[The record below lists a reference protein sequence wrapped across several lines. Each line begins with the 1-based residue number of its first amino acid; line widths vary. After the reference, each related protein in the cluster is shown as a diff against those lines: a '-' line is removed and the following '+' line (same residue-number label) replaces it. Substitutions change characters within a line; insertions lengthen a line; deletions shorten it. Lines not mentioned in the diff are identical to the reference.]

1 MPGVGETGKRK
12 GLRAPHKVLG
22 RCFGGRGTG
31 DYGDEVPRSVNGF
44 ELPPISALPFPD
56 P

>member
-1 MPGVGETGKRK
+1 MPGVGEAGKRK
-12 GLRAPHKVLG
+12 GLRVPHERCLG
-22 RCFGGRGTG
+22 GWGTG
-31 DYGDEVPRSVNGF
+31 DYGDEVPRSVNRF